1 MKFFILVKRNLKVNN
16 DPSVQ
21 NMFLKWLW
29 VPQAKQLIKLFK
41 ADLTQLVNGL
51 IKINKEFQVDFSFID
66 KVIANIVGI
75 DRNLLQNALSNIE
88 TNSAKK
94 RNTSSRKRQQDL
106 Q

>member
-1 MKFFILVKRNLKVNN
+1 
-16 DPSVQ
+16 
-21 NMFLKWLW
+21 MFLKWLW

-75 DRNLLQNALSNIE
+75 DRNLL
-88 TNSAKK
+88 
-94 RNTSSRKRQQDL
+94 
-106 Q
+106 